1 VEKDYYFK
9 QIPRSRIATFDT
21 FAAGLLRH
29 HVSALLQFDVTE
41 SRRILRDIRK
51 KGVMISFNGW
61 LVKVISSVLEHHP
74 EASAFLYNKHKLIVF
89 NDINISVLIEKKIN
103 GQKVPIPYII
113 KKTNHKSAQEISAEL
128 DDAKNRKIT
137 PADITLHKRAS
148 FSERM
153 YYHLPGL
160 LRRSFWRILLR
171 NPRIA
176 FNKMGNAVITSVGT
190 IGVLDGWFIHR
201 SVHPISFGIGSIL
214 KKPMVVENE
223 IQVREIL
230 HITVLIDHDVI
241 DGAPMVRLLN
251 ALTRSIE
258 SGYFLEKPNPQN
270 THPHLQ

>member
-1 VEKDYYFK
+1 
-9 QIPRSRIATFDT
+9 
-21 FAAGLLRH
+21 
-29 HVSALLQFDVTE
+29 
-41 SRRILRDIRK
+41 
-51 KGVMISFNGW
+51 
-61 LVKVISSVLEHHP
+61 
-74 EASAFLYNKHKLIVF
+74 
-89 NDINISVLIEKKIN
+89 
-103 GQKVPIPYII
+103 
-113 KKTNHKSAQEISAEL
+113 
-128 DDAKNRKIT
+128 
-137 PADITLHKRAS
+137 
-148 FSERM
+148 M